1 MYHLFGEAVG
11 ADIAKL
17 YQQMATD
24 LDIETQQRAVEYIQI
39 SKMKTSSPNVVET
52 VLDAMPPFK
61 EGRQNALEDL
71 LRKKNEKSKDQKR
84 GDDGSGGSDDS
95 DSDDDDSDSDNDGS
109 DDDAIDKDASDSS
122 GSDSDSDSEKEE
134 NSSRGPTVGSAAG
147 NALGDL
153 LDLGGGSGTVTGS
166 SPDDGSAHLVFDKN
180 RAGEETVGNAA
191 GGAEGIPRKLMPAVL
206 DSFRKA
212 CTREKAVLCNDGNL
226 QVGIQ
231 QKYKG
236 FEGRVMIYL
245 GNKGREPLERFRAEV
260 EETKHLRW
268 APNTQRIVSSAAV
281 APGGNVSLNV
291 RFHTMKPFVSPP
303 QLRISYSV
311 GNKERSYALRLPIV
325 ATRFVA
331 PVAMAGPKFVG
342 IFGQIPV
349 AKQAQCVCDAGGSGL
364 HIPQIKALIKSG
376 LRMAICEATANQ
388 YVVCGAGSFKTG
400 SKDKA
405 GKPLSV
411 GVLVKLECNPNNNKY
426 RITVRAHHLDVA
438 KAVQTI
444 LLNQL
449 KGVDFAP
456 GRGQAKAGPYDGGA
470 SGL

>member
-1 MYHLFGEAVG
+1 MT
-11 ADIAKL
+11 I
-17 YQQMATD
+17 
-24 LDIETQQRAVEYIQI
+24 IIQI
-39 SKMKTSSPNVVET
+39 SKMKTVSPNVVEA

-71 LRKKNEKSKDQKR
+71 LKKKSEKSKDQKR
-84 GDDGSGGSDDS
+84 GDDGSGGSDKS
-95 DSDDDDSDSDNDGS
+95 DSDDSGNSDGS
-109 DDDAIDKDASDSS
+109 DDDDNDGDDNKDSDSDSS
-122 GSDSDSDSEKEE
+122 GSDSDSDSDSGDQ
-134 NSSRGPTVGSAAG
+134 NSLGPSGGGGGS
-147 NALGDL
+147 ALGDL
-153 LDLGGGSGTVTGS
+153 LDLGGGSGAAGGGRAG
-166 SPDDGSAHLVFDKN
+166 DDSAHFVFDKDS
-180 RAGEETVGNAA
+180 AGEAA
-191 GGAEGIPRKLMPAVL
+191 SNSGAGAAEGIPRKLMPVVL
-206 DSFRKA
+206 DSFRKS

-231 QKYKG
+231 QKYRG
-236 FEGRVMIYL
+236 FEGRVMLYL
-245 GNKGREPLERFRAEV
+245 GNKGSAPLEIFRAEI
-260 EETKHLRW
+260 EETNFLKW
-268 APNTQRIVSSAAV
+268 APNTQRTVTSASI

-303 QLRISYSV
+303 QLRIRYHV
-311 GNKERSYALRLPIV
+311 GTTERSYALRLPIV

-349 AKQAQCVCDAGGSGL
+349 AKQAQSVCDAGGTGL
-364 HIPQIKALIKSG
+364 HIPQIKALVKSG
-376 LRMAICEATANQ
+376 LRMALSDATANQ

-411 GVLVKLECNPNNNKY
+411 GVLVKLECNPKNNKY
-426 RITVRAHHLDVA
+426 RVTVRAHHVDVA

-444 LLNQL
+444 LMNQL
-449 KGVDFAP
+449 KDVDLAP
-456 GRGQAKAGPYDGGA
+456 GGGQAKAGPYDGGP